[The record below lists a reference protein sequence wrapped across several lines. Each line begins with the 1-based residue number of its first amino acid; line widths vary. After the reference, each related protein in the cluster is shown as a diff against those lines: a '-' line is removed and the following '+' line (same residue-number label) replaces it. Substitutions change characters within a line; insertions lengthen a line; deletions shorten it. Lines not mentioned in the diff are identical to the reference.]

1 MKKYGSQYTAKGNI
15 MDKWLLIVSVIT
27 VTVVIIMVFIGQV
40 RESAKANKLL
50 ETLIRSASQ
59 PATNIVDFNSFS
71 ELPSP
76 VEQYLRYALTD
87 GQMIVKTV
95 KMQQSGIL
103 RSSINNEKWYKFK
116 SSQVISPS
124 TIGFVWNAQVEM
136 PLSTHIR
143 VHDSYCSGIGS
154 GRVAFLSAFTVAS
167 DTNIPE
173 LNSGALHRYL
183 AEAVWYP
190 TALLPMSGVI
200 WTAIDDNSALATL
213 TDNNITVSLEFRF
226 NNTGEVTSIFTP
238 ERFYR
243 NSNGTYQAIPWEIHI
258 GNYKVRDGMR
268 VPFHAEVGWHID
280 GVLELVWSGDVINAS
295 YEFSK

>member
-1 MKKYGSQYTAKGNI
+1 MG
-15 MDKWLLIVSVIT
+15 KWLLIVSVII
-27 VTVVIIMVFIGQV
+27 VTVVIITVFIGQA
-40 RESAKANKLL
+40 RESAKANKLV
-50 ETLIRSASQ
+50 ETLIQSASQ
-59 PATNIVDFNSFS
+59 PAINIVDFNSFS
-71 ELPSP
+71 QLPPP
-76 VEQYLRYALTD
+76 VELYLRYVLTD
-87 GQMIVKTV
+87 GQAIVKTV
-95 KMQQSGIL
+95 KMQQAGVL
-103 RSSINNEKWYKFK
+103 RSSTNNNKWYRFT
-116 SSQVISPS
+116 SSQVISQS
-124 TIGFVWNAQVEM
+124 TTGFVWNAKVDM

-173 LNSGALHRYL
+173 LNSSALHRYL
-183 AEAVWYP
+183 AEGVWYP
-190 TALLPMSGVI
+190 TALLPLSGVI

-243 NSNGTYQAIPWEIHI
+243 NSNGTYQAMPWEIHI
-258 GNYKVRDGMR
+258 GNYKVQDGMR

-280 GVLELVWSGDVINAS
+280 GALELVWIGDVIDAR
-295 YEFSK
+295 YQFTR

>member
-1 MKKYGSQYTAKGNI
+1 MG
-15 MDKWLLIVSVIT
+15 KWLLIVSVII
-27 VTVVIIMVFIGQV
+27 VTVVIITVFIGQA
-40 RESAKANKLL
+40 RESAKANKLV
-50 ETLIRSASQ
+50 ETLIQSASQ
-59 PATNIVDFNSFS
+59 PAINIVDFNSFS
-71 ELPSP
+71 QLPPP
-76 VEQYLRYALTD
+76 VELYLRYVLTD
-87 GQMIVKTV
+87 GQAIVKTV
-95 KMQQSGIL
+95 KMQQAGVL
-103 RSSINNEKWYKFK
+103 RSSTNNNKWYRFT
-116 SSQVISPS
+116 SSQVISQS
-124 TIGFVWNAQVEM
+124 TTGFVWNAKVDM

-173 LNSGALHRYL
+173 LNSSALHRYL
-183 AEAVWYP
+183 AEGVWYP
-190 TALLPMSGVI
+190 TALLPLSGVI

-243 NSNGTYQAIPWEIHI
+243 NSNGTYQAMPWEIHI
-258 GNYKVRDGMR
+258 GNYKVQDGMR

-280 GVLELVWSGDVINAS
+280 GALELVWIGDVIDAL
-295 YEFSK
+295 YQFTR

>member
-1 MKKYGSQYTAKGNI
+1 MG
-15 MDKWLLIVSVIT
+15 KWLLIVSVII
-27 VTVVIIMVFIGQV
+27 VTVVIITVFIGQA
-40 RESAKANKLL
+40 RESAKANKLV
-50 ETLIRSASQ
+50 ETLIQSASQ
-59 PATNIVDFNSFS
+59 PAINIVDFNSFS
-71 ELPSP
+71 QLPPP
-76 VEQYLRYALTD
+76 VELYLRYVLTD
-87 GQMIVKTV
+87 GQAIVKTV
-95 KMQQSGIL
+95 KMQQAGVL
-103 RSSINNEKWYKFK
+103 RSSTNNNKWYRFT

-124 TIGFVWNAQVEM
+124 TTGFIWNAKVDM

-173 LNSGALHRYL
+173 LNSSALHRYL
-183 AEAVWYP
+183 AEGVWYP
-190 TALLPMSGVI
+190 TALLPLSGVI

-243 NSNGTYQAIPWEIHI
+243 NSNGTYQAMPWEIHI
-258 GNYKVRDGMR
+258 GNYKVQDGMR

-280 GVLELVWSGDVINAS
+280 GALELVWIGDVIDAR
-295 YEFSK
+295 YQFTR